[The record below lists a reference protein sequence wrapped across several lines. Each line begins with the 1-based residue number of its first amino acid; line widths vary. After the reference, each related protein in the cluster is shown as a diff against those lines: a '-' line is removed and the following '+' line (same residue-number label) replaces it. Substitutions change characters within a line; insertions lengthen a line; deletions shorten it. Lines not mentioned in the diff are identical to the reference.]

1 VEERR
6 RRGGIVG
13 PVILIGLGVIFL
25 LSNLGW
31 LDVNLS
37 STLTRLWPVLLVV
50 AGVALLWRRMR
61 GA

>member
-1 VEERR
+1 MEERR

>member
-6 RRGGIVG
+6 RRGGIIG

>member
-1 VEERR
+1 
-6 RRGGIVG
+6 
-13 PVILIGLGVIFL
+13 VILIGLGVIFL